1 MTLIRKEIMEQETV
15 VKLIMEV
22 GQEYAAD
29 LRSEDK
35 HIVAGLTDCLI
46 TAVRRVPQGATVP
59 ERKPASSP
67 TPRDSEVEGATD
79 SVVARMGRI
88 FRACVSLYRER
99 TTERGDVWRRS
110 GVRGQ
115 TFHVYAKAERAF
127 MQVMRG
133 ELPNPDHFVDLINYA
148 TFALILI
155 TEFEDRGED
164 ELGQAPALNG
174 EWPWA

>member
-1 MTLIRKEIMEQETV
+1 VKTDDA
-15 VKLIMEV
+15 VKLVMSV
-22 GQEYAAD
+22 GQEFAAD
-29 LRSEDK
+29 LKTEDK
-35 HIVAGLTDCLI
+35 HIVAGLTDCII
-46 TAVRRVPQGATVP
+46 TALRRADGP
-59 ERKPASSP
+59 EGDPALRKARIEHPGP
-67 TPRDSEVEGATD
+67 TPRDRDMEAATD
-79 SVVARMGRI
+79 SVVSRMGQV

-99 TTERGDVWRRS
+99 NAERGEVWRRS

-115 TFHVYAKAERAF
+115 VFHVYAKAERAF

-148 TFALILI
+148 AFTLILLM
-155 TEFEDRGED
+155 EHEDRGED